1 MIPLVGHILADA
13 LALAVTPWAESQ
25 ERRILREGRPLSMQ
39 EHALAAEIGVIRP
52 DKVRI
57 LHLDPI
63 PAPVPGWMVVLA
75 MRWSFPVFAP
85 TGMTLGHGILA
96 THESMDLIQHELHH
110 VAQFE
115 RLGGIAPFLRR
126 YLFECLMDGYA
137 AAPLEMEACGL
148 ISHRGSRR
156 AL

>member
-1 MIPLVGHILADA
+1 MSSLFTHILADA
-13 LALAVTPWAESQ
+13 LASAVTPWAEHQ

-63 PAPVPGWMVVLA
+63 PAPVPGWIVKLA

-85 TGMTLGHGILA
+85 SGMTLGHGIFA

-115 RLGGIAPFLRR
+115 RLGGTGPFLKR
-126 YLFECLMDGYA
+126 YLFECLTDGYA
-137 AAPLEMEACGL
+137 AAPLELEACGL
-148 ISHRGSRR
+148 TSLRGSRR
-156 AL
+156 VL